1 MDKKYEAVLIIRPCS
16 INVKFLSKIPD
27 FIDGDVVLIDL
38 EIPGSE
44 FCAMGVLKAYV
55 AAILEY
61 DYTGLQNFLGKVCND
76 LTFMGSGEFEYS
88 ERGITIHILLTEDP
102 YEPIE
107 D

>member
-27 FIDGDVVLIDL
+27 FIEGDVALLSMKV
-38 EIPGSE
+38 PGRQ
-44 FCAMGVLKAYV
+44 FRVMGVLKAYV

-61 DYTGLQNFLGKVCND
+61 DYTGLQNFLGEVCND
-76 LTFMGSGEFEYS
+76 LTFMMSGEFEYS